1 MKKSTGNQISGIR
14 PGMTFWGLIVIA
26 GFLLIT
32 RLLFDEVFFLN
43 SLYVIGFYLLGSF
56 LYVYFVL
63 DGLSIERKSRYKRR
77 QVGELF
83 EETILITNNS
93 IFPVH
98 WLQIMDL
105 SDISTSHSN
114 RVIGLLPGRH
124 TRMIRESS
132 FLQKRGRII
141 LTPFEVISSD
151 PLGCFSSKRIIET
164 TGSVIVLPYKV
175 TLLAGKVLK
184 DKNDE
189 GDFSRQVL
197 NQTSV
202 MNNSVREYVNGD
214 TLNRIHWPTTAKKGT
229 LFTRLADIQ
238 VQKAVWIL
246 MDCNKGVH
254 YRRIAENSN
263 DKLFFLDA
271 ARLKWSY
278 SQPADT
284 MEAAVSITS
293 SLAVT
298 FLKMGISVG
307 LAFNGEPIRI
317 FLPGV
322 GTRQQ
327 SILLEALT
335 YIQPHS
341 CLSISSVLSEFINQ
355 ISIGSKL
362 FLVTP
367 DDSVEFSSA
376 VQKTI
381 RKRLIVNLI
390 YINRMSFQPDFV
402 SEGIRSNLDGVKTFK
417 YNFGDPLTKLHEVL
431 M

>member
-1 MKKSTGNQISGIR
+1 
-14 PGMTFWGLIVIA
+14 
-26 GFLLIT
+26 
-32 RLLFDEVFFLN
+32 
-43 SLYVIGFYLLGSF
+43 
-56 LYVYFVL
+56 L
-63 DGLSIERKSRYKRR
+63 DGLSIERKSRYQRR
-77 QVGELF
+77 QVGEVF

-98 WLQIMDL
+98 WLQIRDL

-114 RVIGLLPGRH
+114 RVIGLLPGQH

-132 FLQKRGRII
+132 FLQKRGRIT
-141 LTPFEVISSD
+141 LSPFEVTSSD

-164 TGSVIVLPYKV
+164 AGSLIVLPYKE
-175 TLLAGKVLK
+175 TLLPGKVLK
-184 DKNDE
+184 NKNDQ
-189 GDFSRQVL
+189 GSFSIQVL
-197 NQTSV
+197 NQTSI

-214 TLNRIHWPTTAKKGT
+214 AINRIHWPTTAKKGT
-229 LFTRLADIQ
+229 LHTKLADFQ

-246 MDCNKGVH
+246 MDCNKGIH
-254 YRRIAENSN
+254 YRRIVENGN

-298 FLKMGISVG
+298 LLKMGISVG
-307 LAFNGEPIRI
+307 LAFNEELIRV

-322 GTRQQ
+322 GVRQQ
-327 SILLEALT
+327 SILQEALT
-335 YIQPHS
+335 YIQPRS
-341 CLSISSVLSEFINQ
+341 SLSIVSALSGLINQ
-355 ISIGSKL
+355 IGAGSKL

-367 DDSVEFSSA
+367 DDSVELSY
-376 VQKTI
+376 VIKKTI
-381 RKRLIVNLI
+381 RKRLNVDLI
-390 YINRMSFQPDFV
+390 YINRMSFQHNSV
-402 SEGIRSNLDGVKTFK
+402 SEMFRSNLKGIKTFQ

-431 M
+431 K